1 MNKLLIRR
9 KKFLTFVL
17 IIALLFGSAISFCPK
32 VQADD
37 WGDDPGA
44 GNYWVFKD
52 GEGLMKLVTSVQSGS
67 TADNRI
73 RSIGWYVTI
82 TTSDG
87 RSASSVFEASGD
99 GGSDNG
105 YACYTFNYNYA
116 IDQFS
121 KDAGSSG
128 ESVARDFL
136 YGTGSSGGGTIK
148 MWAYFTWWQAGYSDN
163 GQFNI
168 NGASDG
174 EAGSISGSFRGD
186 AVNSDTPAVN
196 YTPADVNNM
205 FEKNP
210 DSRFDGLS
218 ISNGVGT
225 TESDSEVIPTMWG
238 GSMGLS
244 DYYPAVGTRPARTEA
259 ANDLSISL
267 MDIGMY
273 HADTDVIASA
283 VVANSGEADITPSA
297 HVPVHFSIPGVTDQ
311 TKEVIVPHNSSQLVY
326 FKFHT
331 PDLPGSITMT
341 ATINA
346 NHAIL
351 ETNYDNDT
359 DSKTVSVNSFNE
371 DTPPDAGYNGHVPLR
386 HSTYFQYIDPP
397 GISGNS
403 SLSWGL
409 WEWIN
414 NSFVY
419 STYSA
424 STSTILTVKPD
435 DRDPTALQRSDGMWQ
450 MKSGYGVDENVST
463 SVSTSSSDSDAITGV
478 QRVISFYPEF
488 EYDQTSYDNSGYYR
502 ILEKLSDGLSASFDL
517 QPNLYSL
524 YARHEHFTPVWFADD
539 KLYTPETYS
548 FDVWTPSGMLS
559 CTSTDSVYIKGSL
572 FDDSQTGP
580 MRNP

>member
-1 MNKLLIRR
+1 MLFEKFKKCLCFPLVFALLI
-9 KKFLTFVL
+9 
-17 IIALLFGSAISFCPK
+17 GSAFFTPIHAL
-32 VQADD
+32 ADD
-37 WGDDPGA
+37 WGDTGDT
-44 GNYWVFKD
+44 NYLRFNDNEKIVR
-52 GEGLMKLVTSVQSGS
+52 LVTSVQGGS

-87 RSASSVFEASGD
+87 RSASAVFEKSGD
-99 GGSDNG
+99 GGSYYGHASYNLS
-105 YACYTFNYNYA
+105 YNY
-116 IDQFS
+116 IVDQFS

-136 YGTGSSGGGTIK
+136 YGTGSSGGGVIK
-148 MWAYFTWWQAGYSDN
+148 MWAYFTWWQAGYSNN

-174 EAGSISGSFRGD
+174 EAGSVSGSFRGD
-186 AVNSDTPAVN
+186 AVNSDTQAVN

-238 GSMGLS
+238 GSMNLS

-267 MDIGMY
+267 LDIGTY
-273 HADTDVIASA
+273 RENTDVIASA
-283 VVANSGEADITPSA
+283 VVTNTGEADITPSA
-297 HVPVHFSIPGVTDQ
+297 HVPVHFSIPSITDQ

-326 FKFHT
+326 FKFRT
-331 PDLPGSITMT
+331 PNMPGNMAMT
-341 ATINA
+341 VTVNA
-346 NHAIL
+346 SHAVL

-359 DSKTVSVNSFNE
+359 SSRTVNLYAFNE
-371 DTPPDAGYNGHVPLR
+371 NTPPDAGYNGHVPLR

-397 GISGNS
+397 GISGNG

-409 WEWIN
+409 WEWVN

-419 STYSA
+419 KTYSA
-424 STSTILTVKPD
+424 SVSTKLTVKPD
-435 DRDPTALQRSDGMWQ
+435 RYDPTAFQRSDGMWQ

-502 ILEKLSDGLSASFDL
+502 ILERLSDGLNAAFDL

-524 YARHEHFTPVWFADD
+524 YAEHEHFMPVWFADN
-539 KLYTPETYS
+539 KLYTPEAYS

-559 CTSTDSVYIKGSL
+559 NTSTDSVYIKGSV

-580 MRNP
+580 VRNP